1 MAKLTASLLALAATT
16 SLIATAAFANP
27 TEPRAFS
34 RAERPGD
41 RSAYVPGS
49 PGDPVQVS
57 RRVAR
62 YTDGRGRSTELFV
75 AKTRQRVCIILETG
89 GGAGAGCNPLSVG
102 LFPKGTKLTIT
113 SGKHIAGIATDDVKR
128 VVLIGTRGRRHVAR
142 LSPDNAF
149 IHDCQAWNGCPGLV
163 ATINAYDAHGKL
175 IDRVAGP

>member
-1 MAKLTASLLALAATT
+1 MICVAS
-16 SLIATAAFANP
+16 S
-27 TEPRAFS
+27 RAFS

-102 LFPKGTKLTIT
+102 LFPKGTKLTYEFT
-113 SGKHIAGIATDDVKR
+113 WDNSKQNRFNPDPTQPVRWGDQTWEEMGLGFFRYRWMDE
-128 VVLIGTRGRRHVAR
+128 VVGADKKAAAKPAERTAAR
-142 LSPDNAF
+142 
-149 IHDCQAWNGCPGLV
+149 
-163 ATINAYDAHGKL
+163 
-175 IDRVAGP
+175 